1 MFKIFFNLFILLTL
15 SCFSNNDVKF
25 KARSITLHLP
35 NKIIASGNTSF
46 KNNDISITS
55 NDFNYD
61 ISTATGA
68 FQDNVKINYKNASL
82 SGNRFN
88 INNQTKNIYG
98 EGQIKFNSP
107 TIQASSNKLNIKNYE
122 VLTLH
127 DNVHIQQNGS
137 QINSDELIYNL
148 MTDTIISNQR
158 IKLKISE

>member
-1 MFKIFFNLFILLTL
+1 MFRIFFNIFILLTL
-15 SCFSNNDVKF
+15 NCFANNDIKF
-25 KARSITLHLP
+25 KAKSLILHLP

-46 KNNDISITS
+46 NNEEISVTS
-55 NDFNYD
+55 NEFDYD
-61 ISTATGA
+61 ISTATGT
-68 FQDNVKINYKNASL
+68 FSNNVNINYKNSTL
-82 SGNRFN
+82 SGNYFN
-88 INNQTKNIYG
+88 LNNQTQDIYG
-98 EGQIKFNSP
+98 QGKIKFKSP
-107 TIQASSNKLNIKNYE
+107 TIRASSNKLNIKNYE

>member
-1 MFKIFFNLFILLTL
+1 MT
-15 SCFSNNDVKF
+15 S
-25 KARSITLHLP
+25 ALHQM
-35 NKIIASGNTSF
+35 
-46 KNNDISITS
+46 ISIT
-55 NDFNYD
+55 D

-88 INNQTKNIYG
+88 INNQTKNVYG